1 MQIDFSVEELLEI
14 LQSIDC
20 YDGGHSGRSEER
32 DSILEK
38 INHCLTEG
46 TNLDMHLDKRN
57 GHYIFR
63 VPSVRFEPTQFSLY
77 DDYWLLRDY
86 ALTRLEFHLV
96 DQDGINL
103 MRHLQNEVNGLM
115 ETYKLTDFQFVA
127 ELDPNEGSMLFG
139 FVYHDNPESFL
150 SITELRR
157 ACVPKEFHLNV
168 KRICGGA
175 A

>member
-1 MQIDFSVEELLEI
+1 MQIDFTTEELLEI

-20 YDGGHSGRSEER
+20 YDGEHSGRSEER

-38 INHCLTEG
+38 INHCLAEG

-57 GHYIFR
+57 GHYIFH
-63 VPSVRFEPTQFSLY
+63 VPSTIFEPTQFSLY

-96 DQDGINL
+96 DEDGVNL
-103 MRHLQNEVNGLM
+103 MRHLQNEVNSLM
-115 ETYKLTDFQFVA
+115 ETYRLTDFQFVT
-127 ELDPNEGSMLFG
+127 ELYPDKSSILFG

-150 SITELRR
+150 SIDEL
-157 ACVPKEFHLNV
+157 CHVYVPKEFHANI
-168 KRICGGA
+168 KRLCGRPE
-175 A
+175 